1 MSPQSPDLGYRQDR
15 HTAMT
20 PSWCWGDRG
29 CPTDLQRATQSRLL
43 RCAWVCIALLWVF
56 KSCHAQRIAIPKF
69 SQCLLF
75 SFSPFPFFNIKDNFN
90 TLNKDSDGDKR
101 ELDLIG
107 LTPWHSF
114 RLRAAIQKQQ
124 ESESR
129 RFRLQPAWQSL
140 SQHALILALPE
151 FIDPD
156 LEEWKD
162 IVRGL
167 FMTKSP
173 TVSQYGV
180 GKSLHLNHRF
190 NIWHVREAKQ
200 TWLFWGMSMQLP
212 QSSR

>member
-1 MSPQSPDLGYRQDR
+1 MRRQ
-15 HTAMT
+15 
-20 PSWCWGDRG
+20 G
-29 CPTDLQRATQSRLL
+29 CPTDLQRATLSKLL
-43 RCAWVCIALLWVF
+43 GCAWVCTALLWIF
-56 KSCHAQRIAIPKF
+56 KSCQVQRIEIPKF
-69 SQCLLF
+69 SQCSLF
-75 SFSPFPFFNIKDNFN
+75 SSLPSLSL
-90 TLNKDSDGDKR
+90 TLETISIYLTKTAMVTKGTFLN
-101 ELDLIG
+101 LIG
-107 LTPWHSF
+107 LAPWHSF

-140 SQHALILALPE
+140 SQHALILTLPE
-151 FIDPD
+151 FIDPG

-162 IVRGL
+162 AVRGL

-200 TWLFWGMSMQLP
+200 TRLFWRL
-212 QSSR
+212 